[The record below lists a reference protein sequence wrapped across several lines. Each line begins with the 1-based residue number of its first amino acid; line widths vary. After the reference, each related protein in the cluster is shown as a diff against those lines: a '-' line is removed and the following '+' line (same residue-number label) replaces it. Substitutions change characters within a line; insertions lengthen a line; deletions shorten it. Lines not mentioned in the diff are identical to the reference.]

1 MEQFLMVGEELIN
14 MRDIHRIKK
23 DITAHVHSIRIVFRH
38 LRIMHIKFSDKV
50 GRNAEFNIIIKELK
64 ERKNIIEVRG
74 GSVEEEDLYA

>member
-23 DITAHVHSIRIVFRH
+23 DITAHVHSI
-38 LRIMHIKFSDKV
+38 MHIQFSDKV